1 MFATLFRRAGRVA
14 AVLAAGLALSLGWS
28 TAGRAQ
34 QQGTISGT
42 VTDASTLKPVSGA
55 QVFLPGLNL
64 GTLAGT
70 DGKYS
75 IPDVPAGTHEIRVRL
90 LGYKIVS
97 QNVTV
102 RAGQTTSLD
111 FQLEPSAVGL
121 KEVVVNVVTGVRQ
134 QRRDVGTN
142 AANINASQVNQATVS
157 DFNDLLSGRASGVV
171 VQNVSGTTGTSQ
183 HIRIRGA
190 NSISLSNEPLV
201 YIDGVRMSAGAQPV
215 QAGGTG
221 GQEPSALNDL
231 NPENIAN
238 VQVIKGPAAS
248 ALYGSNAANGV
259 ILITTKHGTNAAT
272 RFHFY
277 GELGD
282 MNDTHAYPPNVSSL
296 MRIGPGP
303 VIAPGANAGINA
315 SAFTSCPN
323 VDAALG
329 NCTQDVMLTFNTLLD
344 PRTTPFSLG
353 HTDLL
358 GGSLSGGGNEVT
370 YFLSGERQFERNV
383 ISYNVNTRTTATA
396 TFNVQANDKFNVG
409 LNMMYVANRLILPQ
423 NDNDIFS
430 PILNGIFGAAAYLP
444 GTGAYGGNMGSYL
457 NYGFYFSPDEL
468 RNLLQIHN
476 VDRLTV
482 GGNMDWNPLPWLLVH
497 ANGGMDLNDINDNQT
512 LQPNLLPIATSY
524 ALGFRDAART
534 NRYNY
539 TANGS
544 VQGTF
549 DLTKDLTSATLI
561 GAHYEESREGV
572 TECYGYGLVPG
583 LASCDATSQGFFVNE
598 NYSRLRS
605 VAGFGQEQLSWRD
618 RLYLTAG
625 LRVDNNSAFGGQIG
639 AQYYPSVN
647 LSYVM
652 SDESWFPKSSLLS
665 SFRVRGGWGVSGLR
679 PGFRDAQTLFSSVVA
694 IVNGSQT
701 TGVTISSTGNPDL
714 KPERISEWEGGFDAG
729 LFNER
734 VGVQFTYYNKKSKD
748 ALVAKPLPPSY
759 GLTGTVFSNIG
770 EVQNYGIEAS
780 VNATA
785 LDKSAIGLNL
795 GVSVSTNHNEVL
807 TLGGVPSFVVGRSG
821 QTVQTGLALGSYKQ
835 IPYTYKD
842 ANGDGIIVPSEIT
855 LGDSSTFIN
864 ESLPT
869 WDGSISA
876 DLRLFDF
883 IHVNT
888 LFEAR
893 GGNGQY
899 DLTTQFDC
907 SRSYLS
913 NRRGCPET
921 DNPNAPLAN
930 QARFVAYEYL
940 GTTAGYIGKAAFMKW
955 RELSVRMN
963 APRSLQTA
971 MPFTRGLSLTLA
983 ARNLGTFT
991 SYNGIDPEIIEQG
1004 GNTQFNQ
1011 GEFNTQPAPRI
1022 FTARVDV
1029 SF

>member
-55 QVFLPGLNL
+55 QVYLPGLNL
-64 GTLAGT
+64 GTLAGE
-70 DGKYS
+70 DGKYR
-75 IPDVPAGTHEIRVRL
+75 IPDVPAGSHELRVRL
-90 LGYKIVS
+90 LGYKVIS
-97 QNVTV
+97 RNVTV
-102 RAGQTTSLD
+102 RSGQTTTVDL
-111 FQLEPSAVGL
+111 QLEPSAVGL

-134 QRRDVGTN
+134 QRRDIGTN
-142 AANINASQVNQATVS
+142 AANINASQVNQTSVS
-157 DFNDLLSGRASGVV
+157 SFNDLLSGRASGVV

-201 YIDGVRMSAGAQPV
+201 YIDGVRVSAGAQPV
-215 QAGGTG
+215 VAGGTG

-231 NPENIAN
+231 NPENISN
-238 VQVIKGPAAS
+238 VQVIKGPAAA

-259 ILITTKHGTNAAT
+259 ILITTKHGTNAET
-272 RFHFY
+272 RFHVW

-282 MNDTHAYPPNVSSL
+282 MNDMTSYPPNVSSL

-303 VIAPGANAGINA
+303 VIAPGANGGINA

-323 VDAALG
+323 VYAAQG
-329 NCTQDVMLTFNTLLD
+329 ACTQDVMLTFNPLLD
-344 PRTTPFSLG
+344 PRTTPFTLG
-353 HTDLL
+353 HQDRL
-358 GGSLSGGGNEVT
+358 GGSLTGGGNEVT
-370 YFLSGERQFERNV
+370 YFLSGDRQFERNV
-383 ISYNVNTRTTATA
+383 ISYNVNTRTSATA

-409 LNMMYVANRLILPQ
+409 MNVMYLANRLILPQ

-430 PILNGIFGAAAYLP
+430 PILNGIYGSAAYLP

-457 NYGFYFSPDEL
+457 NYGFFFSPDEL
-468 RNLLQIHN
+468 RSLLQIHN
-476 VDRLTV
+476 TDRLTI
-482 GGNMDWNPLPWLLVH
+482 GGNMDWNPTPWLLVH
-497 ANGGMDLNDINDNQT
+497 ANGGLDLNDIEDAQT

-524 ALGFRDAART
+524 ALGYRDNSRT
-534 NRYNY
+534 NDYNY

-544 VQGTF
+544 VQATF
-549 DLTKDLTSATLI
+549 DLTQDVTSATLL
-561 GAHYEESREGV
+561 GAHYEESRTGV
-572 TECYGYGLVPG
+572 TECYGYGIVPG

-598 NYSRLRS
+598 NFSRLRT

-618 RLYLTAG
+618 RMYLTFG
-625 LRVDNNSAFGGQIG
+625 LRVDNNSAFGGNIG
-639 AQYYPSVN
+639 AQFYPSAN
-647 LSYVM
+647 FSYVM
-652 SDESWFPKSSLLS
+652 SEEPWFPKSNILS
-665 SFRVRGGWGVSGLR
+665 SFRVRAGWGVSGLR
-679 PGFRDAQTLFSSVVA
+679 PGFRQAQTLFSSVVA

-701 TGVTISSTGNPDL
+701 TGVTINSTGNPGL
-714 KPERISEWEGGFDAG
+714 KPERITEYEGGFDAG
-729 LFNER
+729 FLNER
-734 VGVQFTYYNKKSKD
+734 LGLQLTYYHKTSKD

-759 GLTGTVFSNIG
+759 GLTGTVFDNIG
-770 EVQNYGIEAS
+770 KVQNYGFEAS
-780 VNATA
+780 LNATA
-785 LDKSAIGLNL
+785 LDQSAVGLDL
-795 GVSVSTNHNEVL
+795 GVSMSTNHNEVL
-807 TLGGVPSFVVGRSG
+807 TLGGVPSFVVGRAG
-821 QTVQTGLALGSYKQ
+821 QSVQEGLALGAYKQ
-835 IPYTYKD
+835 IPYTYSD

-869 WDGSISA
+869 WEGSISA

-893 GGNGQY
+893 GGNGQF
-899 DLTTQFDC
+899 DLTTEFDC
-907 SRSYLS
+907 VNSYLS

-930 QARFVAYEYL
+930 QARFAAYGYL
-940 GTTAGYIGKAAFMKW
+940 GTNAGYVGKAAFMKW
-955 RELSVRMN
+955 RELSIRMN
-963 APRSLQTA
+963 APQSLASA

-983 ARNLGTFT
+983 ARNLHTFT
-991 SYNGIDPEIIEQG
+991 GYNGIDPEIIEQG